1 MNDIQLTS
9 TEPPPPHTYAI
20 IVSGQG
26 GGGGL
31 EIFGKSS
38 RPHSLVLSLLFMPN
52 IRSKSYRQVFYR
64 LALIGVLDSK
74 SSEQSLQS
82 ERTKSQM
89 MLMK

>member
-9 TEPPPPHTYAI
+9 TEQPPPHTYAI
-20 IVSGQG
+20 IVSGQ

-64 LALIGVLDSK
+64 LALKGVLDSK

>member
-9 TEPPPPHTYAI
+9 TEHPPPHTYAI

-26 GGGGL
+26 GGL
-31 EIFGKSS
+31 EIFGKSL

>member
-9 TEPPPPHTYAI
+9 TEQPPPPHVYAI
-20 IVSGQG
+20 IVSGR

-31 EIFGKSS
+31 KFLERVHDLI
-38 RPHSLVLSLLFMPN
+38 LWCYLLFMPN

-64 LALIGVLDSK
+64 LALKEVLDSK